1 MHQKN
6 ITIDII
12 GSQQEVSESQNRII
26 GSLPNVTVKTHLVY
40 QLNNYFNNVANSAD
54 ILIINLSENA
64 LNDLEVIESTE
75 SDGKKIIVIG
85 DKNRVELLSKAI
97 SAGVTEFLNFDDYQK
112 HLLPVINKLILSS
125 SIDFNR
131 NRKRQLNV
139 VLNSKGGSGGSFIA
153 SNVAYM
159 MSQFKDQEVALLD
172 MDLQFG
178 SIGLNFDI
186 APKYTIVDALAEIKE
201 IDYLSLDAYLTKY
214 NNHLKLMLPSV
225 DEIVLPGEINAESV
239 KSLLFLLQRNYNQIV
254 IDLPRIIDPVFSMI
268 LEQADNIVVV
278 VQQTLAQ
285 YRDGRRL
292 IQVLNKDL
300 DIPLE
305 KIVVVINRYNPKSS
319 LKRSDMIKVVNH
331 ERVFTIAN
339 DYVKVASASNLGEPL
354 CQSSPK
360 TKIAK
365 DLTELAIHLG
375 NITIKKKTG
384 LGHFLRS
391 IVGL

>member
-12 GSQQEVSESQNRII
+12 GTRQEVNETQNRII
-26 GSLPNVTVKTHLVY
+26 GALPSVSVRSLLTTN
-40 QLNNYFNNVANSAD
+40 LNSYFHNAASSAD
-54 ILIINLSENA
+54 IVIVNLSENA
-64 LNDLEVIESTE
+64 LNDLKAIESTDL
-75 SDGKKIIVIG
+75 SDKKIIVIG
-85 DKNRVELLSKAI
+85 DKNRVELLSNAI
-97 SAGVTEFLNFDDYQK
+97 SAGVSEFINFDDYQK
-112 HLLPVINKLILSS
+112 QLLPVVNKLILSR

-131 NRKRQLNV
+131 NQKRKLNV
-139 VLNSKGGSGGSFIA
+139 VLNAKGGSGGSFIA
-153 SNVAYM
+153 SNIAYM
-159 MSQFKDQEVALLD
+159 MSRFKDQEVALLD

-178 SIGLNFDI
+178 SVGLNFDI
-186 APKYTIVDALAEIKE
+186 SPKYTIVDALAEIKE

-225 DEIVLPGEINAESV
+225 DEIVLPGEIHAESV
-239 KSLLFLLQRNYNQIV
+239 KSLLYLLQRNYNQIV

-305 KIVVVINRYNPKSS
+305 KVVVVINRYNPKSS
-319 LKRSDMIKVVNH
+319 LKKTDMINVVNH
-331 ERVFTIAN
+331 DHVFTIAN
-339 DYVKVASASNLGEPL
+339 DYIKVASASNLGEPL

-360 TKIAK
+360 SKIAK
-365 DLTELAIHLG
+365 DLTELAVYLG
-375 NITIKKKTG
+375 NITIDKKTG
-384 LGHFLRS
+384 IGHFLRS
-391 IVGL
+391 IFGH